1 MAEELVMNVKSNIKS
16 VTKDT
21 DELGESI
28 GKASDET
35 KSLDKG
41 LEETGKSGSKG
52 FKAIGT
58 AVKGFGLAL
67 KAAGIGLIIS
77 LFVTLKEALSRNQK
91 VMNAV
96 NTIMTTVSTT
106 FNQVADVLV
115 DVYEWVTKSSDRFD
129 GLGKVL
135 SGLVTLSLTPL
146 KVAFFGLKLGIQEV
160 QLAWEK
166 WIGGADP
173 QKMAELRAGIVETRD
188 ALEDIAIAAV
198 DAGKDIGK
206 NIGDAIGEIGAIG
219 KMAIDGISDISIKA
233 NIELAKA
240 TTAAANSSKLAEA
253 AIQGLIEKYDRQA
266 ELQRQIR
273 DDETKTFAER
283 IESNKKLGEIL
294 NEQEEEMLALADT
307 RVASAALEL
316 SANKENIE
324 LQVAYQQALND
335 RAGVEAQVA
344 GFRSE
349 QMTNEVSLNKE
360 LLETKKEVLNASLEG
375 IALELQELENSYQ
388 MQLEM
393 ARKAGEDTLAITEKY
408 LQDKRAIETAD
419 GELLRSLQEENMLA
433 LIENLHERALTELKI
448 QEDKELASVEL
459 MEGSEELKE
468 QIRIKYAR
476 ARGDLEKAS
485 AKNADRTFKQMSD
498 DEVKW
503 SEMTANEKMN
513 IASSTAGNLSKLLGE
528 ETAAGKAMAITQATI
543 DTYKAA
549 QASYASLAG
558 IPVVG
563 PVLGGIAAAAAVASG
578 IANVKAIASTGDGG
592 GGGGGAGISGGGAS
606 LTAPATE
613 QTPAPQM
620 MSGEFDLSGGVAPEP
635 VKAFVVTD
643 EMTNSQNQL
652 ANIRRRAT
660 I

>member
-1 MAEELVMNVKSNIKS
+1 MADELVMNVKSNIKS

-28 GKASDET
+28 VKATDET
-35 KSLDKG
+35 KNLDKG

-77 LFVTLKEALSRNQK
+77 LFVTLKEALERNQK

-96 NTIMTTVSTT
+96 NTIMSTVSTT
-106 FNQVADVLV
+106 FNQVANVLT

-129 GLGKVL
+129 GLKKVM
-135 SGLVTLSLTPL
+135 SGLMTIALVPIKLL
-146 KVAFFGLKLGIQEV
+146 FFEMKLAIQAV

-166 WIGGADP
+166 WLGGADP
-173 QKMAELRAGIVETRD
+173 QKIAELKGEMLETVESIKEMGL
-188 ALEDIAIAAV
+188 AAIEAA
-198 DAGKDIGK
+198 KDIGE
-206 NIGDAIGEIGAIG
+206 NVGDAIGEIGAIG
-219 KMAIDGISDISIKA
+219 KVAIDGISEISIKS

-240 TTAAANSSKLAEA
+240 TTAAANSSKLAEV

-283 IESNKKLGEIL
+283 IEANKKLGEIL
-294 NEQEEEMLALADT
+294 DAQEQEMLALADT

-360 LLETKKEVLNASLEG
+360 LKETQKEVLNATLDG

-408 LQDKRAIETAD
+408 LQDKKAIETAD
-419 GELLRSLQEENMLA
+419 SELLRSLEEENMLA
-433 LIENLHERALTELKI
+433 LIENLQERALKELEI
-448 QEDKELASVEL
+448 QEKKELASVEL
-459 MEGSEELKE
+459 MENAEEIKD

-476 ARGDLEKAS
+476 ARGEIVKKS
-485 AKNADRTFKQMSD
+485 AK
-498 DEVKW
+498 DEIKWEDMTQEEKLNKVK
-503 SEMTANEKMN
+503 
-513 IASSTAGNLSKLLGE
+513 STAGEMSKILGE
-528 ETAAGKAMAITQATI
+528 ESAAGKAFAITQATI
-543 DTYKAA
+543 DTYQGATAA
-549 QASYASLAG
+549 YSSMAK
-558 IPVVG
+558 IPYVG

-578 IANVKAIASTGDGG
+578 LANVKAIASAGDG
-592 GGGGGAGISGGGAS
+592 GGGGGAGISAGSGGSGGA
-606 LTAPATE
+606 PP

-620 MSGEFDLSGGVAPEP
+620 MSGDFNLTGAVEPEP
-635 VKAFVVTD
+635 VKAYVVTD
-643 EMTNSQNQL
+643 EMSNSQDQL